1 MTATK
6 WIYDKY
12 LEHGKVWVRENFT
25 QFCVDV
31 NPDRKNI
38 DSYGRLIRLVSAQL
52 KIDHPELFNSEP
64 LPENAVSSDVANIDQ
79 ALDYHNIDLSSM
91 KITGARVNTWGSANN
106 QNKQVRLELKP
117 IDGPDPEKLAQ
128 DFIDAIKDYQPPKL
142 PNVKAI
148 GDCMLEVDLFDVHF
162 GLLAW
167 GQETGF
173 GDYDIKIA
181 SEMFMNIIH
190 KIINWS
196 KTYKIER
203 ILFPIGNDFFN
214 SDNPLNSTAK
224 GTIQDED
231 TRWMKTFSMGWKLV
245 RDAVILLREI
255 APVSIIVI
263 RGNHD
268 LTRAYYMGTVIEAW
282 FKDDK
287 SIAIDNGP
295 EYYKRFKYGK
305 NLIGFTHGDKA
316 MKSGQLPL
324 LMASHWADDW
334 ASTKYREWRV
344 GHVHH
349 ESTKEFPGCKV
360 MTLGASSRP
369 SEWGASE
376 GFDSMTEAKGSI
388 WNKENGKIATMHC
401 RPDIDK

>member
-1 MTATK
+1 MTAK
-6 WIYDKY
+6 Q
-12 LEHGKVWVRENFT
+12 WVRENYIKHGKLWIKENF
-25 QFCVDV
+25 QRFCYETNPKNENYQSYCSTLRIVERELRIEDPDTYTVWEPSYTGDVGTVEQSVD
-31 NPDRKNI
+31 
-38 DSYGRLIRLVSAQL
+38 
-52 KIDHPELFNSEP
+52 F
-64 LPENAVSSDVANIDQ
+64 
-79 ALDYHNIDLSSM
+79 HNVDLSRM
-91 KITGARVNTWGSANN
+91 QITGARVNTWGNENN
-106 QNKQVRLELKP
+106 PNKQVRLELKA
-117 IDGPDPEKLAQ
+117 ISGPTPEQLKQ
-128 DFIDAIKDYQPPKL
+128 DFIEAIKEYQAPKL
-142 PNVKAI
+142 PKVNPI
-148 GDCMLEVDLFDVHF
+148 GDCMLEIDLFDVHF

-190 KIINWS
+190 KIIHWS

-245 RDAVILLREI
+245 RDAIVLLRNI
-255 APVSIIVI
+255 SPVSIVVI

-287 SIAIDNGP
+287 YIDIDNGP
-295 EYYKRFKYGK
+295 EYYKRFKYGQ

-316 MKSGQLPL
+316 MKPGQLPL
-324 LMASHWADDW
+324 LMASRWPTDW
-334 ASTKYREWRV
+334 AETKYREFRV

-349 ESTKEFPGCKV
+349 ESVREYPGCKV
-360 MTLGASSRP
+360 TTLGAASRP

-376 GFDSMTEAKGSI
+376 GYDSLTEAKGSI
-388 WNKENGKIATMHC
+388 WNKNMGKIATMHC
-401 RPDIDK
+401 RPDMDK